1 MVGSFH
7 GIKYKINKA
16 CIYYVLM
23 EQVAHRIY
31 EYPTWSFPSEWLPE
45 PVVTKLE
52 IKSTLER
59 MPAYTAKA
67 LGKPLGITVV
77 AAA

>member
-1 MVGSFH
+1 MVVGSFH
-7 GIKYKINKA
+7 GIKYEINKA
-16 CIYYVLM
+16 RIYVLM

-59 MPAYTAKA
+59 MSGYTAKA
-67 LGKPLGITVV
+67 LGKPLGIAVV